1 MCSVWEPHGNFSFG
15 RFNSIGSVAD
25 VASDVEAKVTTNG
38 TGGTFEGHGFTQ
50 HDASGLDGV
59 KAFPHHATD
68 WSRGHVFNE
77 SREKFLGFEVGVV
90 SFQTFFGRGL
100 QFKGLQFETT
110 LFKTLD
116 DFANKTALDTV
127 GFDHDVGA
135 FFIWGFGF
143 SLNTIFGGSGGGSCT
158 GHGEELGKR
167 RDKKKTWK
175 TKRMVRTTCPTQST
189 WCNA

>member
-15 RFNSIGSVAD
+15 RFHSIGTVAD
-25 VASDVEAKVTTNG
+25 VASNVEAKVTTNG

-50 HDASGLDGV
+50 HDAAGLDGV
-59 KAFPHHATD
+59 KAFPHHAAD
-68 WSRGHVFNE
+68 GSRGHVFNE

-90 SFQTFFGRGL
+90 IFQTFFGRGL

-110 LFKTLD
+110 LFEALD
-116 DFANKTALDTV
+116 DLANKTTLDTV

-135 FFIWGFGF
+135 FFIGGFGF
-143 SLNTIFGGSGGGSCT
+143 SLESFLAGVVGGNCR

-167 RDKKKTWK
+167 RDKKKGLK
-175 TKRMVRTTCPTQST
+175 KKRGGQNNLSNTK
-189 WCNA
+189 